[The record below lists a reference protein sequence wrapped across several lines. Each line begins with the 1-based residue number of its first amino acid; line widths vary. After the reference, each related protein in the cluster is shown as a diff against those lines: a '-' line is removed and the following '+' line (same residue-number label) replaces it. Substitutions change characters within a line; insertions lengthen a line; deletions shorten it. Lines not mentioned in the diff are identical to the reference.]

1 MWYGFTFNVPQPVQC
16 IALHQGDSGS
26 DGAQWKMPSLRLKFK
41 DDLSNTW
48 VEAAQWST
56 PHAEYSA
63 SINPL
68 AIPVPCGPPR
78 QPHADF
84 TACTQYTHA
93 SKCTGVCATGYTGQ
107 ATAVCTKDGVWDYT
121 EVCAV
126 APGFSTN
133 WRLFGE
139 EFFGEYHNSG
149 HWTIKEIAFYRDQ
162 DCSVPL
168 PTAPFYVDPESPE
181 GAYRAVDGTGL
192 YSWYEMNHHRWFGFK
207 FDAAEKVK
215 CVKLEH
221 GRNDEWEYVNRW
233 NFMNRMPLVR
243 LKYLQPE
250 NDEWVEAARFHTPG
264 KKYLLKVPEW
274 GTCLPPSLQPHMES
288 AGFSCSG
295 TFDTHAYQTNCHG
308 ACAVGFRGNI
318 TAVCSEGGLWMYE
331 GSCDL
336 TGFVLGATLSSPSI
350 THWGMTGKQFNP
362 DRPNS
367 VGLFTDDRPLEVQA
381 DFGASVQITGFWT
394 MYDAHPFTM
403 KVRNSPDDEWVL
415 HHTGFGTC
423 AFPEPAVARYAQ
435 VIFESTKQAP
445 SWVSGY
451 RGVLGR
457 FMGHVVEPG
466 FSNHWRLYNGN
477 VVMGSWAIRE
487 VIFYSDRDCTQPL
500 PRTER
505 VDHYFD
511 HHKGLPDVSSSQQ
524 EHLAISAMDE
534 SETTY
539 WQVSDEASASCEEAE
554 CQWYGFKFFAA
565 VTVQCVELHQGDSPN
580 TEQAL
585 YKMNPIRL
593 KYLDS
598 RGEWAQAAQW
608 DTPDADQILK
618 VPEWGTC
625 LSPVRPNVDFT
636 TCSAFV
642 FESTCH
648 GTCVHGYVG
657 SPTALCSEG
666 GYWTHSGS
674 CEPGTL
680 SSHWRLYNGVEM
692 LGTDDEGSWAIRD
705 VTFYSDLACTVPLPR
720 TSPDASS
727 ELPQLSRKP
736 SCGW

>member
-1 MWYGFTFNVPQPVQC
+1 MVC
-16 IALHQGDSGS
+16 ITS
-26 DGAQWKMPSLRLKFK
+26 K
-41 DDLSNTW
+41 N
-48 VEAAQWST
+48 
-56 PHAEYSA
+56 
-63 SINPL
+63 NP
-68 AIPVPCGPPR
+68 PY
-78 QPHADF
+78 AD
-84 TACTQYTHA
+84 C
-93 SKCTGVCATGYTGQ
+93 
-107 ATAVCTKDGVWDYT
+107 
-121 EVCAV
+121 
-126 APGFSTN
+126 
-133 WRLFGE
+133 
-139 EFFGEYHNSG
+139 
-149 HWTIKEIAFYRDQ
+149 
-162 DCSVPL
+162 
-168 PTAPFYVDPESPE
+168 
-181 GAYRAVDGTGL
+181 
-192 YSWYEMNHHRWFGFK
+192 
-207 FDAAEKVK
+207 
-215 CVKLEH
+215 
-221 GRNDEWEYVNRW
+221 
-233 NFMNRMPLVR
+233 
-243 LKYLQPE
+243 
-250 NDEWVEAARFHTPG
+250 
-264 KKYLLKVPEW
+264 
-274 GTCLPPSLQPHMES
+274 PPSRPPPS
-288 AGFSCSG
+288 SPS
-295 TFDTHAYQTNCHG
+295 
-308 ACAVGFRGNI
+308 
-318 TAVCSEGGLWMYE
+318 
-331 GSCDL
+331 
-336 TGFVLGATLSSPSI
+336 FVLGATLSSPS
-350 THWGMTGKQFNP
+350 THVHPKEFNP

-554 CQWYGFKFFAA
+554 CHWYGFKFFAA

-598 RGEWAQAAQW
+598 QGEWAQAAQW
-608 DTPDADQILK
+608 DTPDADYPMLQVHDPH
-618 VPEWGTC
+618 VPRSASNRRRLRYVQEAQPPPSRDPQPQHCFDGVQNTGEID
-625 LSPVRPNVDFT
+625 VD
-636 TCSAFV
+636 CGGPCDDCA
-642 FESTCH
+642 
-648 GTCVHGYVG
+648 
-657 SPTALCSEG
+657 ALEIDELLVS
-666 GYWTHSGS
+666 SGAI
-674 CEPGTL
+674 
-680 SSHWRLYNGVEM
+680 NGVAWAG
-692 LGTDDEGSWAIRD
+692 GTQLAIGTGDETFEIRKFMGKLHD
-705 VTFYSDLACTVPLPR
+705 YEPVTKQTSDGPVVAVAFASTEETAASLAVQNGGHSVLDLYAPQKVGVPDSGPCLLPDLHVPR
-720 TSPDASS
+720 KSS
-727 ELPQLSRKP
+727 GQI
-736 SCGW
+736 

>member
-48 VEAAQWST
+48 VEAAQWSM

-168 PTAPFYVDPESPE
+168 PTAAFYVDPESPE

-215 CVKLEH
+215 CIKLEH

-295 TFDTHAYQTNCHG
+295 TSDTHAYQTNCHG

-336 TGFVLGATLSSPSI
+336 TGSNWAPGPPCHARGEGEGPPPHKSLATSQPPIIGNPMCRLRRFYHPYTLTPQNDRLDVAIMACILVFVI
-350 THWGMTGKQFNP
+350 
-362 DRPNS
+362 
-367 VGLFTDDRPLEVQA
+367 
-381 DFGASVQITGFWT
+381 
-394 MYDAHPFTM
+394 Y
-403 KVRNSPDDEWVL
+403 
-415 HHTGFGTC
+415 
-423 AFPEPAVARYAQ
+423 
-435 VIFESTKQAP
+435 
-445 SWVSGY
+445 
-451 RGVLGR
+451 GR
-457 FMGHVVEPG
+457 F
-466 FSNHWRLYNGN
+466 
-477 VVMGSWAIRE
+477 
-487 VIFYSDRDCTQPL
+487 
-500 PRTER
+500 
-505 VDHYFD
+505 
-511 HHKGLPDVSSSQQ
+511 K
-524 EHLAISAMDE
+524 
-534 SETTY
+534 
-539 WQVSDEASASCEEAE
+539 
-554 CQWYGFKFFAA
+554 
-565 VTVQCVELHQGDSPN
+565 
-580 TEQAL
+580 
-585 YKMNPIRL
+585 
-593 KYLDS
+593 
-598 RGEWAQAAQW
+598 
-608 DTPDADQILK
+608 
-618 VPEWGTC
+618 
-625 LSPVRPNVDFT
+625 
-636 TCSAFV
+636 
-642 FESTCH
+642 
-648 GTCVHGYVG
+648 
-657 SPTALCSEG
+657 
-666 GYWTHSGS
+666 
-674 CEPGTL
+674 
-680 SSHWRLYNGVEM
+680 
-692 LGTDDEGSWAIRD
+692 
-705 VTFYSDLACTVPLPR
+705 
-720 TSPDASS
+720 
-727 ELPQLSRKP
+727 
-736 SCGW
+736 